1 MTQAPERTPSEQA
14 AGERVVYQLEGT
26 LLEACSCNVLC
37 PCWIGEDPDG
47 EGTCDA
53 FVSYHFDKG
62 VIDGVDV
69 GGLNIVNIAH
79 IPGNV
84 LQGNWRVVIHIDKRA
99 TPQQKEALLD
109 AFGGKLGGPL
119 ADLAQLI
126 GEIVSVDDVEIDHQI
141 SGGAGTL
148 HVPGILEAE
157 MEPYR
162 SMNGDVTTLRDSVF
176 STVPG
181 SPAWVGK
188 ATKHKVTLGRYGM
201 EWEFE
206 GRNAIQS
213 EYKIDYRA

>member
-1 MTQAPERTPSEQA
+1 MTQAAESA
-14 AGERVVYQLEGT
+14 AGTRVVYNLQGT

-47 EGTCDA
+47 GTCDA
-53 FVSYHFDKG
+53 FVSYHFDRG
-62 VIDGVDV
+62 EIDGVDV
-69 GGLNIVNIAH
+69 SGLNIVNIAQ

-84 LQGNWRVVIHIDKRA
+84 LQGNWRVAIHIDRRA
-99 TPQQKEALLD
+99 TPAQKEALLN

-126 GEIVSVDDVEIDHQI
+126 GEIVAVDDVEITHAVV
-141 SGGAGTL
+141 GGAGTL
-148 HVPGILEAE
+148 HVPGIVDAE

-162 SMNGDVTTLRDSVF
+162 SPAGDVTTLRDSIF

-181 SPAWVGK
+181 SAAWVSK
-188 ATKHKVTLGRYGM
+188 TTRHKVSLAKYGM

-206 GRNAIQS
+206 GKNAIQS
-213 EYKIDYRA
+213 EYTMEYRA

>member
-1 MTQAPERTPSEQA
+1 MTQAPT
-14 AGERVVYQLEGT
+14 RVVYSLQGT

-47 EGTCDA
+47 GTCDA

-62 VIDGVDV
+62 EIDGVDV
-69 GGLNIVNIAH
+69 SGLNIVNVAQ

-84 LQGNWRVVIHIDKRA
+84 LKGSWRVVIHIDKRA
-99 TPQQKEALLD
+99 TPEQKEALLN

-119 ADLAQLI
+119 ADLAGLI
-126 GEIVSVDDVEIDHQI
+126 GEIVAVDDVEIAHSV
-141 SGGAGTL
+141 SGGAGSL
-148 HVPGILEAE
+148 HVPGVLDAE

-162 SMNGDVTTLRDSVF
+162 SMSGDVTTLRDSVF

-181 SPAWVGK
+181 SPAWVAK
-188 ATKHKVTLGRYGM
+188 TTRHKVTLEKYGM
-201 EWEFE
+201 AWEFE

-213 EYKIDYRA
+213 EYTMVYSA